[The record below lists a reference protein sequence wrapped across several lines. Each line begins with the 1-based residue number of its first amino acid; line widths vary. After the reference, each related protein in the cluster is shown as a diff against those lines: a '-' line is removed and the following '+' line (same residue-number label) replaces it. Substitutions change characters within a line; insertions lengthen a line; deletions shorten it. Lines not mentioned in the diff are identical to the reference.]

1 MKTCIFDLDGT
12 LTDTISAIAHFGNL
26 ALSECGFSG
35 FETDRY
41 KLFVGD
47 GRTKLIERM
56 RLAQDAL
63 TDESFKAVCTVYDRY
78 YEADPLYDT
87 RAYEGIEELI
97 KKLKAMGVQM
107 AVCSNKPDNVVHD
120 VIKKV
125 FGEGYFDVI
134 ISNPPYI
141 RSDVIPTLMPEV
153 RDHEPRTAL
162 DGDAD
167 GLRFYRV
174 IAREASSYLKRRGRL
189 YLETG
194 YDEAEAV
201 TGLLKENGF
210 TDVEA
215 LKDYS
220 GNYRVIKCCRGD
232 R

>member
-56 RLAQDAL
+56 LLAQDAL

-134 ISNPPYI
+134 SG
-141 RSDVIPTLMPEV
+141 V
-153 RDHEPRTAL
+153 
-162 DGDAD
+162 AD
-167 GLRFYRV
+167 GKPTKPDKRYT
-174 IAREASSYLKRRGRL
+174 EAVLKRLGKNSDECIFIGDTNVDILTGKNAGITTVGVLWGFRDRAE
-189 YLETG
+189 LEAAG
-194 YDEAEAV
+194 A
-201 TGLLKENGF
+201 
-210 TDVEA
+210 
-215 LKDYS
+215 DYIIS
-220 GNYRVIKCCRGD
+220 KPEEILSYIG
-232 R
+232 